1 MTAASAA
8 PPRVRRTD
16 RLAPTLVL
24 AAVVLAVALAVR
36 HVAIEPAAIAH
47 ACDPAPWAGACAAR
61 TLVILGFVNQ
71 EVGWLAF
78 AAGALATLLRAPRLA
93 SLALAAGCAGLVL
106 YSYEPAAVGA
116 LLGLLVRARAAAQPA
131 STSISAA

>member
-1 MTAASAA
+1 MPEAPQAARARRSHPLVPTFVLAA
-8 PPRVRRTD
+8 
-16 RLAPTLVL
+16 LVL
-24 AAVVLAVALAVR
+24 AVSLALR
-36 HVAIEPAAIAH
+36 RFAIEPAAIAH

-93 SLALAAGCAGLVL
+93 TLALAAGCAGLVL